1 MVWTGRTLVRLG
13 RIGACVL
20 VLSGAGALAFEQTK
34 QASPEEPGMF
44 GTFGRWVDETLA
56 GVTSGLGSARGSL
69 DDAAGRAGDTA
80 KDAADAGAKI
90 ARIPFTSVV
99 GGRQRCIAG
108 TNSAPDCQAATDSL
122 CRERGF
128 TTGRSVDIQSAEK
141 CPAEIWISG
150 RQARP
155 GECTTETY
163 VTRAVCQ

>member
-1 MVWTGRTLVRLG
+1 MVWTGRTLVRLA
-13 RIGACVL
+13 RIGACAL
-20 VLSGAGALAFEQTK
+20 VLSCAGALAFEETK
-34 QASPEEPGMF
+34 QVSSPEPGVF

-56 GVTSGLGSARGSL
+56 GVTSTARGSL
-69 DDAAGRAGDTA
+69 DDAAGHAGDTA
-80 KDAADAGAKI
+80 KDAAEAGAKI

-108 TNSAPDCQAATDSL
+108 SNSAPDCQAATDAL

-128 TTGRSVDIQSAEK
+128 ATGHSVDIQSAEK
-141 CPAEIWISG
+141 CPAEIWLSG